1 MAGKRFLRD
10 RVLDNM
16 LDEIRSIS
24 EKVTDTEFPSFIF
37 SQSISAISEMYETN
51 KVVLQHLEDAI
62 EKMRETHVEGEIL
75 ETVVESAAH
84 IQIGLMSIHS
94 ALKGDLDS
102 LMDSIETL
110 KDSLSI
116 LKGNE
121 DSAKK

>member
-1 MAGKRFLRD
+1 MAYKRFFRE

-16 LDEIRSIS
+16 LVEIRYIS

-37 SQSISAISEMYETN
+37 SQSISAVSEMYETN
-51 KVVLQHLEDAI
+51 KVVLQLLEDAI

-84 IQIGLMSIHS
+84 IQIGLMSIHT
-94 ALKGDLDS
+94 ALKRDLDS
-102 LMDSIETL
+102 LMNSIETL

-116 LKGNE
+116 LKDNDE
-121 DSAKK
+121 NR